1 MSLGEFEKIKLDLLL
16 SRSSQTRENMSYLS
30 NLSHFKRATNISVSQ
45 YLFLNALCSPQ
56 IRNTFYK
63 TWHLRNQGH
72 FGDQKSSLKTSHI
85 LTCFLSRV
93 TLHPPKQE
101 KNFSSSGAQRELTLI
116 LREIRVNTRS
126 LSICTSIWR
135 YTVRSVIVNL
145 KWRRK
150 LRWSRP
156 SWGTT
161 TTPPPSRTIGS
172 LPPW

>member
-1 MSLGEFEKIKLDLLL
+1 
-16 SRSSQTRENMSYLS
+16 MSYLS
-30 NLSHFKRATNISVSQ
+30 NLSHFKRATNISVSP
-45 YLFLNALCSPQ
+45 YLFFLNALCSPQ

-72 FGDQKSSLKTSHI
+72 FGDQKSSLKTFQI

-116 LREIRVNTRS
+116 LREIRVNTKS

-135 YTVRSVIVNL
+135 YTVRSVIVV
-145 KWRRK
+145 WSGDHVQTEGRRRRRLHRERLEVCRHGEIFSQSG
-150 LRWSRP
+150 LRST
-156 SWGTT
+156 S
-161 TTPPPSRTIGS
+161 
-172 LPPW
+172 